1 MLVQI
6 YVTFYGTPLL
16 VEFLHKQLGW
26 NLPLDAISPLG
37 FALIAFT
44 LNAAAYQSE
53 IIRSALSST
62 DAGQMEAALSVGM
75 TTYQGLMRIITP
87 QAMVIALPNFGNIFI
102 GLIKGTSLAFTVK
115 VIEIMASAKIVAGD
129 GYRYLEMYVDA
140 SIVYWV
146 LCFAFEKLFE
156 WLEERSGRFEKKM
169 AI

>member
-1 MLVQI
+1 
-6 YVTFYGTPLL
+6 
-16 VEFLHKQLGW
+16 
-26 NLPLDAISPLG
+26 
-37 FALIAFT
+37 
-44 LNAAAYQSE
+44 
-53 IIRSALSST
+53 
-62 DAGQMEAALSVGM
+62 MEAALSVGM

-115 VIEIMASAKIVAGD
+115 VIEIMAIAKIVAGD